1 MEHAKMRS
9 VPKKA
14 AFHTVEQFQRAAT
27 PLRKF
32 ISGATAL
39 KPRQRAL
46 IVDQAIMFLESFYA
60 HLPLKS
66 AMYAVDPVRRLRLL
80 RHRLPHIGAKP
91 SIEVDLSFHAEMTEI
106 FATCIPDTF
115 SRYPFKA
122 RAPIFHLTSKPTL
135 MVTSAS
141 LWRLISPNGV
151 PRPKL
156 PSALESKSY
165 HGMEFRSRAPSRP
178 RRARAAVA
186 IQPLDVPTA

>member
-1 MEHAKMRS
+1 MRS

-14 AFHTVEQFQRAAT
+14 AFRTVEQFQRAAT

-80 RHRLPHIGAKP
+80 RHRLPNIGAKP
-91 SIEVDLSFHAEMTEI
+91 SIELDLSFHAEMTEI
-106 FATCIPDTF
+106 FTSVRDMHT
-115 SRYPFKA
+115 RYFLPVPFQSA
-122 RAPIFHLTSKPTL
+122 APIFHLTSKPTS
-135 MVTSAS
+135 METSAS

-151 PRPKL
+151 PRPKP
-156 PSALESKSY
+156 PSALVSKSY
-165 HGMEFRSRAPSRP
+165 HGMEFRSHAPSRP
-178 RRARAAVA
+178 PRARAAVA
-186 IQPLDVPTA
+186 IQPLDVPPA